1 MLNKIVV
8 LLFQL
13 RNIDNIIDLIRAI
26 GNRIYGFV
34 FLDLGRTLPQGKTNR
49 RASAQSF
56 SKSPR
61 CA

>member
-49 RASAQSF
+49 RAHMD
-56 SKSPR
+56 R
-61 CA
+61 CSRQQILA